1 MCLLTYHQSF
11 TKSPNWLIQNISRR
25 LTKDFPQ
32 LPVRGEIWM
41 SFFSSSSE
49 QNFSFL
55 LSYRVRYHVIY
66 NNDISWVYG
75 ITQEFFV
82 LCTTIWVR
90 SRNCGCLVTWFC
102 YQLIAKPGNKTA
114 AVSWPDPYQF
124 MLSSLPVTNK
134 PTEVHGESSAGRQQR
149 WVLQQHFGQ
158 HLEICLA
165 VGVGELTSGQ
175 LHLEEGNRMKN

>member
-32 LPVRGEIWM
+32 LPVRARYVCLFLVPVLNKISVSCCHTEFIIT
-41 SFFSSSSE
+41 SFTTMI
-49 QNFSFL
+49 
-55 LSYRVRYHVIY
+55 YHEFMV
-66 NNDISWVYG
+66 SHWS
-75 ITQEFFV
+75 FFV

-102 YQLIAKPGNKTA
+102 YQLMAKPGNKTA
-114 AVSWPDPYQF
+114 AVSCSDPYQF

-134 PTEVHGESSAGRQQR
+134 PTEVHGEPSAGRQQW